1 MPKSARDKRA
11 CRACAASLA
20 QRSEGSVEA
29 ISSEP
34 MLASFEREGRR
45 LAEPEDEDLFDAW
58 ANGDKKSGHVL
69 FSRHHDALGRF
80 FQNKVGVE
88 TDDLVQQTLLR
99 CLEAHGRFR
108 KDARFRTFLLGIAHN
123 VLYEHFRRVKKNAAL
138 TEIDESSVVQL
149 GTSPS
154 GIIAHEQS
162 QQLLRDALRRIPLIS
177 QEVLELYYWEHLK
190 GPELAEVLG
199 IGEGAVR
206 SRLRRAKEQLRE
218 QLESPTPMPPMPPAP
233 SVPWTDQ
240 ELDRQLHSL
249 RPAELFRASG

>member
-1 MPKSARDKRA
+1 
-11 CRACAASLA
+11 
-20 QRSEGSVEA
+20 
-29 ISSEP
+29 
-34 MLASFEREGRR
+34 MLASSKAEGRR
-45 LAEPEDEDLFDAW
+45 LEEPEDEILFDAW

-69 FSRHHDALGRF
+69 FSRHHDTLGRF

-123 VLYEHFRRVKKNAAL
+123 VLYEHFRRARKSAAL
-138 TEIDESSVVQL
+138 VDIDEISVAQL

-154 GIIAHEQS
+154 AIIAHEQA
-162 QQLLRDALRRIPLIS
+162 QQLVRDALRRIPLIS
-177 QEVLELYYWEHLK
+177 QVVLELYYWELLK

-218 QLESPTPMPPMPPAP
+218 QLESPTPPTPPAP
-233 SVPWTDQ
+233 SVQWTDE

-249 RPAELFRASG
+249 RPAELLRASR